1 MFGCSYGGR
10 GLKPISRGTW
20 RKSNKK
26 QLDRRPIERA
36 KCSVDGKASTLKLP
50 ERGLL
55 WFYGRENV
63 ATGQLKLF
71 DNSRLVSKDQLAF

>member
-1 MFGCSYGGR
+1 MR
-10 GLKPISRGTW
+10 AVPELISRATW

-26 QLDRRPIERA
+26 QLDRRPTELS
-36 KCSVDGKASTLKLP
+36 KCSVDGKASTLKLL
-50 ERGLL
+50 ERGL
-55 WFYGRENV
+55 WFYGCENV